1 MEIIRDHEGAPR
13 GVYTGAIGTLGPDGD
28 ATFSVAIRTAV
39 VDEATKIAE
48 YGVGGGI
55 THDSTEVGELTEC
68 VVKTDILTAHWPRF
82 SLFETLRY
90 DPGEGYFLLGRH
102 LDRMAGSAR
111 YFGFPFDAGRAKGV
125 LEETSGDAER
135 TTRVRLMLDRTGH
148 FVSEVQAWTESNSL
162 SAVVSHIPVDSSDPF
177 LYHKTT
183 HRAVYEAQ
191 FKRYRNVADMVVL
204 VNERREVTECL
215 VGNVALRQ
223 GGRWFT
229 PPESS
234 GLLRGT
240 YRDELLLRGEIQER
254 VLYPEDLATAE
265 SVSMINSI
273 REWVPLELVQAS
285 GTAAAG

>member
-1 MEIIRDHEGAPR
+1 M
-13 GVYTGAIGTLGPDGD
+13 
-28 ATFSVAIRTAV
+28 
-39 VDEATKIAE
+39 
-48 YGVGGGI
+48 
-55 THDSTEVGELTEC
+55 
-68 VVKTDILTAHWPRF
+68 
-82 SLFETLRY
+82 
-90 DPGEGYFLLGRH
+90 
-102 LDRMAGSAR
+102 
-111 YFGFPFDAGRAKGV
+111 
-125 LEETSGDAER
+125 
-135 TTRVRLMLDRTGH
+135 
-148 FVSEVQAWTESNSL
+148 
-162 SAVVSHIPVDSSDPF
+162 
-177 LYHKTT
+177 
-183 HRAVYEAQ
+183 
-191 FKRYRNVADMVVL
+191 ADMVVL

-265 SVSMINSI
+265 SVSMINSV